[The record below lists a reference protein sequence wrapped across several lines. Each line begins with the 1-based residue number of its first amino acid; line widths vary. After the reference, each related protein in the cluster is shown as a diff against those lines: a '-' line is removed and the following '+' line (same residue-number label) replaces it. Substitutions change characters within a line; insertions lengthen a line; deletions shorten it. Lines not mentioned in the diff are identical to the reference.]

1 MLVDTHCH
9 LNFESFD
16 LDREAVLER
25 AAQAGVGRVLNP
37 GIDLE
42 TSRSAVKLAEAFAPV
57 YAAIGVHPNE
67 ALSWNASSLDELRQ
81 LAAHPKV
88 AAIGEIGL
96 DYYWERCPHDIQRAV
111 FEEQLELAAEL
122 GLPVVIHVRNASAD
136 DQRSM
141 QDTLDVLSAWQSSL
155 PARAPELA
163 HRPGV
168 LHSFSGDLDAALQA
182 ASDQFYIGVTGPV
195 TFKKADILRQVVTGL
210 PVDRLLIETDA
221 PFLTP
226 HPHRGERNEPAYVR
240 FIAEKIAA
248 LRNLEPGHLI
258 QITTESAERLFRW
271 QVKPS
276 LR

>member
-25 AAQAGVGRVLNP
+25 AAQAGVGRILNP

-42 TSRSAVKLAEAFAPV
+42 TSQAAVKLAEAYPPV
-57 YAAIGVHPNE
+57 YAAIGIHPNE
-67 ALSWNASSLDELRQ
+67 ALSWNASSLDELRR

-96 DYYWERCPHDIQRAV
+96 DYYWERCPQEVQRAV
-111 FEEQLELAAEL
+111 FEAQLELAAEL
-122 GLPVVIHVRNASAD
+122 GLPVVIHVRNARAD
-136 DQRSM
+136 DPRSM
-141 QDTLDVLSAWQSSL
+141 EDTLDVLSAWQPSL
-155 PARAPELA
+155 AARAPELA
-163 HRPGV
+163 NRPGV
-168 LHSFSGDLDAALQA
+168 LHSFSGDLAAALRA
-182 ASDQFYIGVTGPV
+182 ASHQFFIGVTGPV
-195 TFKKADILRQVVTGL
+195 TFRNAETLRQVVAGL
-210 PVDRLLIETDA
+210 PADRLLIETDA

-248 LRNLEPGHLI
+248 VRNLEPDRLI
-258 QITTESAERLFRW
+258 EITTESAERLFRW